1 MEKPKKKPAKNKK
14 TTTEAEKKRGRPAGV
29 PNKTTSELKEA
40 FNKLLNTNTRNLSRW
55 LERVAAEDPGKA
67 IDLVIKM
74 AAFVIPKLQRSNFE
88 VDMEQPFKIIFPNQ
102 NVLESSELKGRIEKE
117 KEKEEEEDD

>member
-1 MEKPKKKPAKNKK
+1 MEQAKKKPAAKKK
-14 TTTEAEKKRGRPAGV
+14 TTTKTKTEKKVGRPAGI
-29 PNKTTSELKEA
+29 PNKTTAEVKLA
-40 FNKLLNTNTRNLSRW
+40 FSKLVNTNTRNLSKW
-55 LERVAAEDPGKA
+55 LERVAVEDPGKA

-88 VDMEQPFKIIFPNQ
+88 VDMDQPFKIIFPNQ

-117 KEKEEEEDD
+117 KEEEKD

>member
-1 MEKPKKKPAKNKK
+1 MEQAKKKPAAKKK
-14 TTTEAEKKRGRPAGV
+14 TTTKTEKKVGRPAGI
-29 PNKTTSELKEA
+29 PNKTTAEVKLA
-40 FNKLLNTNTRNLSRW
+40 FSKLVNTNTRNLSKW
-55 LERVAAEDPGKA
+55 LERVAVEDPGKA

-88 VDMEQPFKIIFPNQ
+88 VDMDQPFKIIFPNQ

-117 KEKEEEEDD
+117 KEEEDD

>member
-1 MEKPKKKPAKNKK
+1 MFLN
-14 TTTEAEKKRGRPAGV
+14 TEKKACIFPVLIVLWKKAGQ
-29 PNKTTSELKEA
+29 NKTTSELKEA
-40 FNKLLNTNTRNLSRW
+40 FNKLLNTNTRNLSKW
-55 LERVAAEDPGKA
+55 LERVAIEDPGKA
-67 IDLVIKM
+67 IELVIKM

-117 KEKEEEEDD
+117 KEEEKD

>member
-1 MEKPKKKPAKNKK
+1 MEQAKKKPAAKKK
-14 TTTEAEKKRGRPAGV
+14 TTTKTKTAKKVGRPAGI

-40 FNKLLNTNTRNLSRW
+40 FNKLLNTNTRNLSKW
-55 LERVAAEDPGKA
+55 LERVAVEDPAKA
-67 IDLVIKM
+67 IELVIKM

-88 VDMEQPFKIIFPNQ
+88 VDMEQPFNIIFPNQ

-117 KEKEEEEDD
+117 KEEEKD